1 MAEKDIRD
9 VKQEINQLER
19 EAVQIAKDHFKIIT
33 KQVGAQTDLADVAS
47 KKRKDGEFD
56 KRFSEDTLRTTLKNL
71 KASKAQQQAIM
82 QTAPGFFNMAAG
94 AKQTLNNLSLDL
106 FCLSNKLLWIDE

>member
-47 KKRKDGEFD
+47 
-56 KRFSEDTLRTTLKNL
+56 
-71 KASKAQQQAIM
+71 
-82 QTAPGFFNMAAG
+82 
-94 AKQTLNNLSLDL
+94 
-106 FCLSNKLLWIDE
+106 